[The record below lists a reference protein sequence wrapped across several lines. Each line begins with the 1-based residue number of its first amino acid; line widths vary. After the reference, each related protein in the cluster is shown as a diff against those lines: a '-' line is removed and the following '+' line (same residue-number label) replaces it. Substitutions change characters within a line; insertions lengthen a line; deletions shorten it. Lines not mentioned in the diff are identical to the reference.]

1 MGSTRHVEIFQDPQ
15 TTDEATMPPRQSY
28 DFHQATYSSSDLRE
42 PITSDGS
49 HGIIFLPPS
58 TRLTGRSPLKT
69 IRQPGISPPKA
80 NSSAANASFPPP
92 KVSVFKTDSPIK
104 KIRQDVEKYPS
115 FGKQARSDFPSHRQT
130 NLDKENAFPPPH
142 GTNFANFPDPPSYI
156 YAAPPERHFSVI
168 EPTFGIDEKK
178 ADEEEQLPLEL
189 PDPAS
194 FPPLQD
200 DGKKPQCSY
209 AHLIAM
215 AILRSPERKLT
226 LAQIYSW
233 IADTFS
239 YYRKPKEGGWQNSI
253 RHNLSLNKAF
263 HKQERPKDDPGKGNY
278 WAIVPGHESQFIYKE
293 KGSRRPQSSSGAGH
307 KSSSLH
313 FSSETNTFTPQL
325 PMPYKPVAR
334 LQIPAKEPSSDA
346 TVVASDAPS
355 SADEE
360 LKCMLPPALPQPPT
374 SPLQDIRSSPPLVPE
389 FGEDTLSLMGDS
401 SLPTLNHQN
410 SRKRKAVDFDDSGY
424 FSSLDSSATRP
435 YPDPKLPMLD
445 GSLPRMKRGRAEE
458 EIARIRS
465 SSHDISPSKFVK
477 PFVKQPTP
485 SLDSS
490 SPARS
495 DDVALM
501 PPPLTPAIKFPLPPR
516 EPPSI
521 SPNTNLQLHRNR
533 VKALVGSPLKNLVNP
548 INGDAFFSPAFK
560 IPDQDQYDHLNNADI
575 TFDIFEDDGAF
586 DFPRPR
592 TASPIKRSARRTDRA
607 RKSTSV
613 LADITGASI
622 NKGYS
627 PFNLKYPAIDSPL
640 KQKSK
645 NSPPHIGFAI
655 DDSNKEDIFEI
666 DDFLIDDD
674 DFGSEEGLD
683 ICAGF
688 PKVGSN
694 KAGPGTNGKSARPT
708 MGGRSH
714 TSLF

>member
-28 DFHQATYSSSDLRE
+28 DFHQALFSNPEPRE
-42 PITSDGS
+42 PMTSDGS

-58 TRLTGRSPLKT
+58 TRLTGRSPLKS
-69 IRQPGISPPKA
+69 ISQPSISPPKA
-80 NSSAANASFPPP
+80 PSSGASASFPPP

-104 KIRQDVEKYPS
+104 KIRQDADNYPS
-115 FGKQARSDFPSHRQT
+115 FGKQARSNFSSHPQT
-130 NLDKENAFPPPH
+130 HFDKENDFPPPVGDH
-142 GTNFANFPDPPSYI
+142 FAEFPEPSYT
-156 YAAPPERHFSVI
+156 YSAPPETRFSII
-168 EPTFGIDEKK
+168 EPSFGIEQEKGN
-178 ADEEEQLPLEL
+178 EEEQLPLEL

-293 KGSRRPQSSSGAGH
+293 KGNRRPQSSSGASH

-313 FSSETNTFTPQL
+313 LSSEANSFTSQL
-325 PMPYKPVAR
+325 PLPWKAAAR
-334 LQIPAKEPSSDA
+334 LQLPAKEPSSDA

-355 SADEE
+355 SADDEI
-360 LKCMLPPALPQPPT
+360 KPMLPPALPQAPT

-389 FGEDTLSLMGDS
+389 FREDVLSLMGDPG
-401 SLPTLNHQN
+401 LPTLNPQN

-465 SSHDISPSKFVK
+465 SSHDISPTKFVK
-477 PFVKQPTP
+477 PFAKQPTP
-485 SLDSS
+485 SLGSS
-490 SPARS
+490 SPPRS

-501 PPPLTPAIKFPLPPR
+501 PPPLTPAIKFALPPR
-516 EPPSI
+516 GPPSI

-560 IPDQDQYDHLNNADI
+560 IPDQDQYDHVSNADI
-575 TFDIFEDDGAF
+575 TFDIFEDDGVF

-592 TASPIKRSARRTDRA
+592 TASPVKRSARRTDRA

-645 NSPPHIGFAI
+645 HSPPHIGFGI
-655 DDSNKEDIFEI
+655 DESNKEDIFEI

-674 DFGSEEGLD
+674 FSSEEGLD

-694 KAGPGTNGKSARPT
+694 RSGPGSNRKATRPAL
-708 MGGRSH
+708 GGRSQ